1 MNKDIVA
8 ISAKIK
14 EYSDALATIFVNDY
28 KQMIGNEFDDLTTK
42 QAMLLE
48 LLHEHSR
55 TMNEIALHFS
65 MTASAAS
72 QLVKKLEKSG
82 FVKRDINMQN
92 RREIIVSL
100 DKKGTQYNQLV
111 SDIEHYLISKYYAK
125 LEIGDLEK
133 FLDISKKLYQIALKV
148 QSET

>member
-1 MNKDIVA
+1 
-8 ISAKIK
+8 AKIK

-111 SDIEHYLISKYYAK
+111 SDIEHYLISKYYA
-125 LEIGDLEK
+125 
-133 FLDISKKLYQIALKV
+133 
-148 QSET
+148 